1 MSAAPPLRLSQLP
14 RPPPPPR
21 TAHFFSGVDIAER
34 DLAARRGLAS
44 GLLLALGIV
53 RLLGAQFTRGLGKLV
68 LDSGYLKTN

>member
-14 RPPPPPR
+14 MPPPPR

-44 GLLLALGIV
+44 GLLLALLGIV
-53 RLLGAQFTRGLGKLV
+53 RLLGAQFTRELGKLM